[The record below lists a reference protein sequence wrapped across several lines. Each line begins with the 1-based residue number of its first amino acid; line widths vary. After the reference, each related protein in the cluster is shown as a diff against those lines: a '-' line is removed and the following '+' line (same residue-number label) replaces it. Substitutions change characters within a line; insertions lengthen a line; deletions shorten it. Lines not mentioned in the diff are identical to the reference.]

1 MTKTI
6 TLRLDDEIYR
16 LLKTAAKG
24 EMRTISNFLEYAAIK
39 YLTETRKW
47 SYFLS
52 IMGFITAGILVVVG
66 LIMGFALSLIPSD
79 QLNAMGLVG
88 SSLGFLMGLIYILI
102 AILYLFPTLYLY
114 KFSQKMK
121 VAISVTNNDEL
132 EEAFKNQKSFY
143 KFIGIATII
152 SIGIYILFAIF
163 AFLAAFLV

>member
-1 MTKTI
+1 MEEQNTQLPIEEQSTSNLI
-6 TLRLDDEIYR
+6 
-16 LLKTAAKG
+16 
-24 EMRTISNFLEYAAIK
+24 ISETAIK

>member
-1 MTKTI
+1 MEEQNIQLPIEEQSTSNLI
-6 TLRLDDEIYR
+6 
-16 LLKTAAKG
+16 
-24 EMRTISNFLEYAAIK
+24 ISETAIK

-152 SIGIYILFAIF
+152 SIGSYILFAIF

>member
-1 MTKTI
+1 MEEQNIQLPIEEQSTSNLI
-6 TLRLDDEIYR
+6 
-16 LLKTAAKG
+16 
-24 EMRTISNFLEYAAIK
+24 ISETAIK